1 MFSRTAVAVLSASS
15 ITSAR
20 SATARRCLFML
31 AVCSR
36 ESGDGGDQGC
46 FFIGYRLLI
55 APANSSTSFFL
66 RHTAGADLNPA
77 VSTRRFSCWLWL
89 VGKLLILAFRP
100 ISLRIRRR
108 SQPNKS
114 GGPPLIALSLKV
126 QRDIAHNSSL
136 RTLLSVIGV
145 HGVSKENASA
155 KQAEKCYHNHRS
167 HPYATLRHRS
177 DLSASCLTK
186 LVFQKWFHA
195 GEPANNLRPLAF
207 LRFCC
212 GQGT

>member
-36 ESGDGGDQGC
+36 ESGGGGDQGC

-55 APANSSTSFFL
+55 APANFSTSFCPASHSRCGPQPRRF
-66 RHTAGADLNPA
+66 NPA
-77 VSTRRFSCWLWL
+77 VFP
-89 VGKLLILAFRP
+89 VGFGKLLILAFRP

-114 GGPPLIALSLKV
+114 LGPPLIALSLKV
-126 QRDIAHNSSL
+126 QRDIAHSSSL
-136 RTLLSVIGV
+136 R
-145 HGVSKENASA
+145 ASIERDRRPRRE
-155 KQAEKCYHNHRS
+155 QGKCQYQTSRKVLPQPPNPSLCHATPPLRS
-167 HPYATLRHRS
+167 ERVVL
-177 DLSASCLTK
+177 D
-186 LVFQKWFHA
+186 
-195 GEPANNLRPLAF
+195 
-207 LRFCC
+207 
-212 GQGT
+212 

>member
-1 MFSRTAVAVLSASS
+1 LLFHWLSAPDCPRKIFHKLLSS
-15 ITSAR
+15 VTQPVRTS
-20 SATARRCLFML
+20 TPPFQP
-31 AVCSR
+31 
-36 ESGDGGDQGC
+36 GG
-46 FFIGYRLLI
+46 
-55 APANSSTSFFL
+55 
-66 RHTAGADLNPA
+66 
-77 VSTRRFSCWLWL
+77 FSCWLWL

>member
-1 MFSRTAVAVLSASS
+1 
-15 ITSAR
+15 
-20 SATARRCLFML
+20 ML

-77 VSTRRFSCWLWL
+77 VSTRRFSCWLCWR
-89 VGKLLILAFRP
+89 GKLLILAFRP
-100 ISLRIRRR
+100 ISLRFRRR